1 MLKLYKTVR
10 FILNKNFIQ
19 NTSEILKAKYSLFL
33 KLANIYNLRSSLKQI

>member
-19 NTSEILKAKYSLFL
+19 NTSEILKAKYSIF
-33 KLANIYNLRSSLKQI
+33 NTC